1 MSLAQRPVSVSVDCS
16 AKIDHLAKF
25 SALPVPGREPE
36 GVRGEVDVGRA
47 FGHPSL
53 CSNSSASFVFWKR
66 VNVTILVWTILNI
79 KQGSGYGLKARN
91 LRYDQFTM

>member
-36 GVRGEVDVGRA
+36 GVRGEVDDWPR
-47 FGHPSL
+47 FEPPL
-53 CSNSSASFVFWKR
+53 NSASGVLR
-66 VNVTILVWTILNI
+66 ILS
-79 KQGSGYGLKARN
+79 SGRKPN
-91 LRYDQFTM
+91 